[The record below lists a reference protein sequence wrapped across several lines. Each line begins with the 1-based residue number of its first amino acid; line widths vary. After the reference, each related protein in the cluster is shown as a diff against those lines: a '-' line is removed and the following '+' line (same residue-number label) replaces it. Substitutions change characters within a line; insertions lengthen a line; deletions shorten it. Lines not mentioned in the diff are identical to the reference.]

1 VRPRF
6 QNHTQL
12 EPCWGLLVVVGV
24 TGGQGGSVVSAF
36 LKSGSYKIRGLTH
49 KIDSRASQKLVSQG
63 VEMVYADLNDEE
75 SLANAFSGATAI
87 FTVADFFEPSAV
99 SGPDAAMNIE
109 SQ

>member
-63 VEMVYADLNDEE
+63 VEMVYAEE

-87 FTVADFFEPSAV
+87 FTVTDFFEPSAV